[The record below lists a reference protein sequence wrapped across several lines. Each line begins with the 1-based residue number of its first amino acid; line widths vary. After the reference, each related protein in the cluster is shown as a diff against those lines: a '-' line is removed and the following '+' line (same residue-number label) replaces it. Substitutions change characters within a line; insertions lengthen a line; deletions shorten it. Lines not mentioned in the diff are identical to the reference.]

1 MQERIEEQETALR
14 EWENKLGC
22 SGAGKAPHVVDVILG
37 RIRSLTNEL
46 ALQREALELG
56 IECPYVDL
64 LRAPEMP
71 ADIVLLLPMHKGGV
85 EDARTECRT
94 WLKTVPAL
102 RQSRPPKFHAPGC
115 VSVTCKQ
122 NAHRHAKE
130 NPDWQLSSL
139 WQHAVAGH
147 KCTCSR
153 GACVCDKLC
162 NACRMAMRAANKK
175 RKAEDERN
183 A

>member
-56 IECPYVDL
+56 IECPYVDP

-71 ADIVLLLPMHKGGV
+71 ADIVLLLPMHKGGLQ
-85 EDARTECRT
+85 CRT
-94 WLKTVPAL
+94 L
-102 RQSRPPKFHAPGC
+102 HAAEIRRLL
-115 VSVTCKQ
+115 VTPFT
-122 NAHRHAKE
+122 ATR
-130 NPDWQLSSL
+130 
-139 WQHAVAGH
+139 AVGGLQQP
-147 KCTCSR
+147 TT
-153 GACVCDKLC
+153 
-162 NACRMAMRAANKK
+162 
-175 RKAEDERN
+175 
-183 A
+183 